1 MIAALERG
9 DKPTRLESFVD
20 AAFAFALTLL
30 VIAGDRI
37 PGSVE
42 ELLQALKSLPAYAMS
57 FLLILRF
64 WTAHVD
70 WSRRYG
76 LDDRPTRRLSL
87 LLVFLVLI
95 FVYPMKM
102 VFAVLAS
109 ALTDGWLPTNFEIA
123 SLSQIP
129 VLFVVFGVAFGSM
142 ALVMWLL
149 YLHAWRLRDALGL
162 SPAERIEMRIKLWSW
177 GAVPLVAVVS
187 IASAGLIPATAASGW
202 WLGFPGFVYFSLTVL
217 APALEAY
224 SRRLQAR
231 IA

>member
-9 DKPTRLESFVD
+9 DKPTRLEAFVD

-37 PGSVE
+37 PGSVD

-76 LDDRPTRRLSL
+76 LDDRTTRRLSL

-109 ALTDGWLPTNFEIA
+109 ALTGGWLPTNFELGGLA
-123 SLSQIP
+123 QIP
-129 VLFVVFGVAFGSM
+129 LLFVVFGVAFGSM

-149 YLHAWRLRDALGL
+149 YLHAWRQRDGLGL
-162 SPAERIEMRIKLWSW
+162 SPAERIEMRMKLWSW
-177 GAVPLVAVVS
+177 GAVPLVALLSIVS
-187 IASAGLIPATAASGW
+187 AWLIPATDAVGW
-202 WLGFPGFVYFSLTVL
+202 WLGFPGFVYFSLSVL
-217 APALEAY
+217 TPVLDAY

-231 IA
+231 AA